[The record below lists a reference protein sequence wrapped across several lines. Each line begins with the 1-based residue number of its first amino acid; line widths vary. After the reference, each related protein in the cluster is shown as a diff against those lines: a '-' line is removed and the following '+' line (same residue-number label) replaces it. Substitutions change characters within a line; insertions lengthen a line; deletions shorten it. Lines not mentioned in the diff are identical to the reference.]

1 VSMKN
6 LLRRVTTAANEAGP
20 QACGDIDPWPAE
32 ARLHIAPRFRAV
44 LSDGEFRDGL
54 QNGDAK

>member
-1 VSMKN
+1 MSMKN

-20 QACGDIDPWPAE
+20 QACGPAE
-32 ARLHIAPRFRAV
+32 ARFHIAPRFRAV

-54 QNGDAK
+54 QDGDAK

>member
-6 LLRRVTTAANEAGP
+6 LLRRATTAATEAGP

-32 ARLHIAPRFRAV
+32 ARIHLAPRFRAA
-44 LSDGEFRDGL
+44 LSGAEFRDVL